1 MIPAIRFIDVSKTY
15 RERGNRKEALKN
27 VSFEVPR
34 GEICGFLGPNGA
46 GKTTAMHTLMDFIQP
61 TSGHAHILG
70 IDSRNPDARR
80 SVGFLPEIFNFDG
93 FMTGADFLR
102 LFGALGG
109 ATRDKVEAAIPELLS
124 FLEMPDAGR
133 VRIRN
138 YSKGM
143 TQKIG
148 LAQALIADPDVLI
161 LDEPTSG
168 MDPIA
173 KARIKELLVK
183 LRSEG
188 KTIFLSTH
196 ILSDIEDIADSVA
209 IINQGQLLAFDR
221 LANLL
226 DSGGTSYRIVYL
238 GGEQA
243 LADHLSGLAEVS
255 SEKDTTIVVCGN
267 RETKDSAL
275 SSILAAGADIVSVA
289 PVRASLLGKFLELVQ
304 HQETAN
310 D

>member
-1 MIPAIRFIDVSKTY
+1 MTPAIRLIDVAKTY
-15 RERGNRKEALKN
+15 RERGNRKEALKGI
-27 VSFEVPR
+27 SFEVPR

-46 GKTTAMHTLMDFIQP
+46 GKTTAMHILMDFIHP
-61 TSGHAHILG
+61 SAGHAQILG
-70 IDSRNPDARR
+70 IDSRNPEARR
-80 SVGFLPEIFNFDG
+80 AVGFLPEIFNFDG
-93 FMTGADFLR
+93 FLTGAEFLR

-109 ATRDKVEAAIPELLS
+109 STRDKVAAAIPELLT
-124 FLEMPDAGR
+124 FLEMPEAGS

-148 LAQALIADPDVLI
+148 LAQALIADPEVLI

-173 KARIKELLVK
+173 KSRIKDLLIK
-183 LRSEG
+183 LRAEG

-196 ILSDIEDIADSVA
+196 ILSDVEDIADSIA

-226 DSGGTSYRIVYL
+226 DSGTTSFKVVYRGGEPALAEHL
-238 GGEQA
+238 GG
-243 LADHLSGLAEVS
+243 LGEVTA
-255 SEKDTTIVVCGN
+255 EKDTTVVICKN

-275 SSILAAGADIVSVA
+275 SSILAAGADIVSLS

-304 HQETAN
+304 HQEVGR